1 MSKQYHWVVVYDE
14 DWKCFMVDAETMLDR
29 DKLIYDKQS
38 GKWEYMEEDT
48 EQEAEYYRLEEILA
62 YNMTRLDLTAERG
75 QDTPMTKMIQVSI
88 SYNMLT
94 DEFMHDE
101 PMTDEE
107 MIEYA
112 KECFYDDIHSFVA
125 ENDLMDYIHGEIIND

>member
-75 QDTPMTKMIQVSI
+75 
-88 SYNMLT
+88 
-94 DEFMHDE
+94 
-101 PMTDEE
+101 
-107 MIEYA
+107 
-112 KECFYDDIHSFVA
+112 
-125 ENDLMDYIHGEIIND
+125 